1 MTLDRLILDR
11 FLTYRELDYEISKKP
26 LLVQGSNL
34 TEIDQTSNGS
44 GKSGIFTAIE
54 FCIAA
59 SNSRDVRDSELVM
72 FGESDARAQLFAS
85 CDVRKEKIHIDWD
98 IRVKGSNKLSLRREI
113 NGAWEDVSFSNV
125 NDGKKYIMNWF
136 AIEKEDLFNYFI
148 INKSRFKSFFKASNK
163 EKVDLINRFSDASI
177 IDGLEKIDNTD
188 LEASYSGLLSQI
200 SKIEGKI
207 ELSEE
212 MILDETSRD
221 LKEELNDEM
230 EDIDFNIKEIDSN
243 IESVG
248 EDMEENDLAT
258 AEIKISID
266 LKKKEIKGIE
276 KMVTEAEK
284 LVTDF
289 VLSDSDE
296 KIEESLSEIE
306 VEESEKDIENKK
318 LEDIET
324 KKSKIGNLLKE
335 LSIEMSGAV
344 ECPKCSHE
352 FILDCKH
359 GTLEEAKVK
368 ESKAKEILKTVEDLE
383 ETHREAVSAIVSRI
397 KVLGESI
404 GEITKQ
410 SEAERLQRNLLEESL
425 KDREKELLSIERE
438 QGELEKQLQDEES
451 DYKELNYEL
460 VDLERQKKA
469 LKDSKKTLK
478 QTDNKEL
485 IKQLGEDLTTLKKDK
500 KSKEEESI
508 LVGDKIYRRNQWQ
521 SNFKQFRMHLAN
533 QSLEAIEFHCNRYL
547 AGMGSDLTVK
557 LEGYKV
563 LANGTVKEEI
573 TSKIIR
579 NIERTFSSFSGGEQG
594 RLLFAAILA
603 NRHMINS
610 THPYGGLDF
619 LSVDEVFEGV
629 DSIGLKNLVESAKK
643 LQVAVMIIT
652 HVTDEEV
659 SDDILLIEKIN
670 GESQIKR
677 Q

>member
-1 MTLDRLILDR
+1 
-11 FLTYRELDYEISKKP
+11 
-26 LLVQGSNL
+26 
-34 TEIDQTSNGS
+34 
-44 GKSGIFTAIE
+44 
-54 FCIAA
+54 
-59 SNSRDVRDSELVM
+59 
-72 FGESDARAQLFAS
+72 
-85 CDVRKEKIHIDWD
+85 
-98 IRVKGSNKLSLRREI
+98 
-113 NGAWEDVSFSNV
+113 
-125 NDGKKYIMNWF
+125 
-136 AIEKEDLFNYFI
+136 
-148 INKSRFKSFFKASNK
+148 
-163 EKVDLINRFSDASI
+163 
-177 IDGLEKIDNTD
+177 
-188 LEASYSGLLSQI
+188 
-200 SKIEGKI
+200 
-207 ELSEE
+207 

-533 QSLEAIEFHCNRYL
+533 QSLEAIEFQISCR
-547 AGMGSDLTVK
+547 
-557 LEGYKV
+557 
-563 LANGTVKEEI
+563 NGFGFD
-573 TSKIIR
+573 SKIRRI
-579 NIERTFSSFSGGEQG
+579 
-594 RLLFAAILA
+594 
-603 NRHMINS
+603 
-610 THPYGGLDF
+610 
-619 LSVDEVFEGV
+619 
-629 DSIGLKNLVESAKK
+629 
-643 LQVAVMIIT
+643 
-652 HVTDEEV
+652 
-659 SDDILLIEKIN
+659 
-670 GESQIKR
+670 
-677 Q
+677 

>member
-85 CDVRKEKIHIDWD
+85 CNVRKEKIHIDWD

-230 EDIDFNIKEIDSN
+230 ENIDFNIKEIDSLF
-243 IESVG
+243 EDVG
-248 EDMEENDLAT
+248 EDIQENCRTT

-266 LKKKEIKGIE
+266 SKKKEIKGIE

-296 KIEESLSEIE
+296 KIEESLDEIE
-306 VEESEKDIENKK
+306 IEESEKDIENKK

-335 LSIEMSGAV
+335 LSIEMSGAI

-368 ESKAKEILKTVEDLE
+368 EGKAKEFLKTVEGLE

-410 SEAERLQRNLLEESL
+410 SEAERLQRNLLEKSL

-438 QGELEKQLQDEES
+438 QGELEKRLQDEES

-677 Q
+677 

>member
-1 MTLDRLILDR
+1 M
-11 FLTYRELDYEISKKP
+11 
-26 LLVQGSNL
+26 
-34 TEIDQTSNGS
+34 
-44 GKSGIFTAIE
+44 
-54 FCIAA
+54 
-59 SNSRDVRDSELVM
+59 
-72 FGESDARAQLFAS
+72 
-85 CDVRKEKIHIDWD
+85 
-98 IRVKGSNKLSLRREI
+98 
-113 NGAWEDVSFSNV
+113 
-125 NDGKKYIMNWF
+125 
-136 AIEKEDLFNYFI
+136 
-148 INKSRFKSFFKASNK
+148 
-163 EKVDLINRFSDASI
+163 
-177 IDGLEKIDNTD
+177 
-188 LEASYSGLLSQI
+188 
-200 SKIEGKI
+200 
-207 ELSEE
+207 
-212 MILDETSRD
+212 
-221 LKEELNDEM
+221 
-230 EDIDFNIKEIDSN
+230 
-243 IESVG
+243 
-248 EDMEENDLAT
+248 
-258 AEIKISID
+258 
-266 LKKKEIKGIE
+266 
-276 KMVTEAEK
+276 
-284 LVTDF
+284 
-289 VLSDSDE
+289 
-296 KIEESLSEIE
+296 
-306 VEESEKDIENKK
+306 
-318 LEDIET
+318 
-324 KKSKIGNLLKE
+324 
-335 LSIEMSGAV
+335 
-344 ECPKCSHE
+344 
-352 FILDCKH
+352 
-359 GTLEEAKVK
+359 
-368 ESKAKEILKTVEDLE
+368 
-383 ETHREAVSAIVSRI
+383 
-397 KVLGESI
+397 
-404 GEITKQ
+404 
-410 SEAERLQRNLLEESL
+410 
-425 KDREKELLSIERE
+425 
-438 QGELEKQLQDEES
+438 
-451 DYKELNYEL
+451 
-460 VDLERQKKA
+460 DLERQKKA

-677 Q
+677 

>member
-85 CDVRKEKIHIDWD
+85 CNVRKEKIHIDWD

-230 EDIDFNIKEIDSN
+230 EDIDFNIKEIDSLF
-243 IESVG
+243 EDVG
-248 EDMEENDLAT
+248 EDIQENCRTT

-266 LKKKEIKGIE
+266 SKKKEIKGIE

-296 KIEESLSEIE
+296 KIEESLDEIE
-306 VEESEKDIENKK
+306 IEESEKDIENKK

-335 LSIEMSGAV
+335 LSIEMSGAI

-368 ESKAKEILKTVEDLE
+368 EGKAKEFLKTVEGLE

-410 SEAERLQRNLLEESL
+410 SEAERLQRNLLEKSL

-438 QGELEKQLQDEES
+438 QGELEKRLQDEES

-677 Q
+677 

>member
-113 NGAWEDVSFSNV
+113 NGVWEDVSFSNV

-230 EDIDFNIKEIDSN
+230 EDIDFNIKEIDSLF
-243 IESVG
+243 EDVG
-248 EDMEENDLAT
+248 EDIQENCRTT

-266 LKKKEIKGIE
+266 SKKKEIKGIE

-410 SEAERLQRNLLEESL
+410 SEAERLQRNLLEKSL

-469 LKDSKKTLK
+469 LKESKKTLK

-485 IKQLGEDLTTLKKDK
+485 IKQLREDLTTLKKDK

-659 SDDILLIEKIN
+659 SDDVLLIEKIN

-677 Q
+677 

>member
-85 CDVRKEKIHIDWD
+85 CNVRKEKIHIDWD

-230 EDIDFNIKEIDSN
+230 EDIDFNIKEIDSLF
-243 IESVG
+243 EDVG
-248 EDMEENDLAT
+248 EDIQENCRTT

-266 LKKKEIKGIE
+266 SKKKEIKGIE

-296 KIEESLSEIE
+296 KIEDSLGEIE
-306 VEESEKDIENKK
+306 IEESEKDIENKK

-335 LSIEMSGAV
+335 LSIEMSGAI

-368 ESKAKEILKTVEDLE
+368 EGKAKEFLKTVEGLE

-410 SEAERLQRNLLEESL
+410 SEAERLQRNLLEKSL

-438 QGELEKQLQDEES
+438 QGELEKRLQDEES

-677 Q
+677 